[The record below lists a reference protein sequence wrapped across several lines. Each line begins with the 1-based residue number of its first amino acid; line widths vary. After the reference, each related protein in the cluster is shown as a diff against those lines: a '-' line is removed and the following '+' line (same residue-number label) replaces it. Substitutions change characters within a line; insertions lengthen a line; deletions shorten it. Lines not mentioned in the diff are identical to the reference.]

1 MRATKGAF
9 MKKKTIIISSIILVF
24 VAIIFVVDFDVNKD
38 ETPETSVSST
48 LETHKS
54 TSISTTTSFESE
66 STTNETT
73 TFVTTTTKKASVTKS
88 ESTTKKNSTT
98 KGNKNV
104 TYNGYKPYEV
114 FVDASKGGNSYYY
127 DENGRLYCAE
137 ALTAVPKEPTDE
149 CPLCGKENC
158 GAYIKPWH
166 CVVCDKDIATDE
178 CHPLSHLK
186 KSL

>member
-1 MRATKGAF
+1 
-9 MKKKTIIISSIILVF
+9 MKKKTIIISSVVLM
-24 VAIIFVVDFDVNKD
+24 FVVIVSVATFVVNKD
-38 ETPETSVSST
+38 EIPETNISST

-54 TSISTTTSFESE
+54 TSTSTTTSFESE
-66 STTNETT
+66 STTNEMTK
-73 TFVTTTTKKASVTKS
+73 FVATTTKKASVTKS
-88 ESTTKKNSTT
+88 ESTTKKTSTTKENTT
-98 KGNKNV
+98 KGNKDV

-127 DENGRLYCAE
+127 DENGKLWRAE
-137 ALTAVPKEPTDE
+137 SLTAKPQEPTDE

-166 CVVCDKDIATDE
+166 CVVCDKDIAADE

-186 KSL
+186 SSL